1 MCQLVKFA
9 RLQIAHRVVKI
20 LVVCFPASHSN
31 QVIVVLGFSRISL
44 ERQESTLEAGG
55 DLDSII
61 G

>member
-9 RLQIAHRVVKI
+9 RLQIAHRVVKS
-20 LVVCFPASHSN
+20 LVVCFLASHSN